1 MPKKNI
7 YLILLALGTALW
19 GISFSV
25 TKLAV
30 QESSLY
36 VFLFYRFS
44 LATVILAGCFFRYF
58 KQTDRESLLGG
69 VKLALP
75 LTAGIILQTIGLK
88 YLPAS
93 QCTFIAGICVVMVP
107 ALKCAVYK
115 MRVSL
120 KIWIA
125 SCVALAGLCIISVSD
140 AFTINQGTLYT
151 VAGTFGFSM
160 YLIQVEKQAA
170 KGNMITTVVPM
181 FGLSTLI
188 SLCFAITEPA
198 ASWMPADDNFW
209 AAVVYCA
216 VFTTAFMYTVSMMA
230 QKYIPAERVAI
241 IYLLEPVF
249 GAVAAFFILSE
260 DLTWRLFIGGGLILA
275 ATFVAELD
283 INSIAF
289 NKRVRTDK
297 LN

>member
-7 YLILLALGTALW
+7 YLILLSLGTALW

-36 VFLFYRFS
+36 IFLFYRFS
-44 LATVILAGCFFRYF
+44 LAAIILCACFYRYF
-58 KQTDRESLLGG
+58 KKTTRESLLGG

-75 LTAGIILQTIGLK
+75 LTAGIMLQTLGLK

-107 ALKCAVYK
+107 VLKWGVYK
-115 MRVSL
+115 MSVSV

-125 SCVALAGLCIISVSD
+125 SLVALAGLCIISVSD
-140 AFTINQGTLYT
+140 SFTINEGAIYT
-151 VAGTFGFSM
+151 VLGTIGFSL
-160 YLIQVEKQAA
+160 YLILVEKQAT
-170 KGNMITTVVPM
+170 KSNIITTVVPM
-181 FGLSTLI
+181 FAVCTVI
-188 SLCFAITEPA
+188 SLCFAVTEPA
-198 ASWMPADDNFW
+198 RSWVPNDSNFW
-209 AAVVYCA
+209 MAVVYCA

-241 IYLLEPVF
+241 IYLFEPVF
-249 GAVAAFFILSE
+249 GAIAAFFILNE
-260 DLTWRLFIGGGLILA
+260 DLSWRLFTGGGLILA
-275 ATFVAELD
+275 ATFVAELN
-283 INSIAF
+283 IKNMGISKGIRT
-289 NKRVRTDK
+289 NKIS
-297 LN
+297 

>member
-7 YLILLALGTALW
+7 YLILLSLGTALW

-36 VFLFYRFS
+36 IFLFYRFS
-44 LATVILAGCFFRYF
+44 LATVILCACFYKYF
-58 KQTDRESLLGG
+58 KETSSESLLGG

-75 LTAGIILQTIGLK
+75 LTAGIMLQTLGLK

-107 ALKCAVYK
+107 VLKWGVYK
-115 MRVSL
+115 MSVSA

-125 SCVALAGLCIISVSD
+125 SLVALAGLCIISVSD
-140 AFTINQGTLYT
+140 TFTINQGAIYT
-151 VAGTFGFSM
+151 ILGTFGFSM
-160 YLIQVEKQAA
+160 YLILVEKQAT
-170 KGNMITTVVPM
+170 KGNIITTVVPM
-181 FGLSTLI
+181 FAACTVL
-188 SLCFAITEPA
+188 SLCFAVTEPA
-198 ASWMPADDNFW
+198 GSWVPANNNFW
-209 AAVVYCA
+209 MAVIYCA

-241 IYLLEPVF
+241 IYLFEPVF
-249 GAVAAFFILSE
+249 GAIAAFFILNE
-260 DLTWRLFIGGGLILA
+260 DLSWRLFIGGGLILA
-275 ATFVAELD
+275 ATFVAELN
-283 INSIAF
+283 IKNMGFRKGIRT
-289 NKRVRTDK
+289 NKIS
-297 LN
+297 